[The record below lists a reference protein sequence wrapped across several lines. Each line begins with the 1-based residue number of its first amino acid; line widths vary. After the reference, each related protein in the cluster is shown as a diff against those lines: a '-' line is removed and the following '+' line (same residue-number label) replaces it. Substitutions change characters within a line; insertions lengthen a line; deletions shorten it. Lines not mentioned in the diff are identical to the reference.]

1 MADGILNWTQKNML
15 SEQNMNLFFAITF
28 LAAGLIGSFFL
39 IFQIGRSKVKFSIHV
54 SGYFNLTAAIDEI
67 QFKMSSG
74 NIDSGIIKLYGIKD
88 S

>member
-1 MADGILNWTQKNML
+1 MGNGDYSHNN
-15 SEQNMNLFFAITF
+15 F
-28 LAAGLIGSFFL
+28 
-39 IFQIGRSKVKFSIHV
+39 V